1 MNKIY
6 LTGTRVV
13 LTDTVIDD
21 ASVLI
26 EDGIIAAINPV
37 SGQGAQAVDLR
48 GRMLMPGMID
58 LHCDALEKEVEPRPG
73 VHFPLD
79 FACAQVDKRNA
90 AAGITTVYHA
100 LSFANHELGMRNN
113 AFAAE
118 VTRAVG
124 QWQQH
129 ALVDNRIHVRYEVTD
144 ETAPPVLTELLQ
156 GGHAQMISFMDHS
169 PGQGQFRDVAAF
181 RAFLAKNYKTSDDE
195 LDRIIESKAAA
206 GKSTMSRMQS
216 LAAVAKELG
225 IAIAS
230 HDDDTPEK
238 IEMIATLGAKI
249 SEFPINLETAK
260 AARAR
265 GLATLFGAPNV
276 LRGKSQSGA
285 MRALDA
291 VIAGVADCL
300 CGDYSPAALLPS
312 MMRLPELAG
321 IELHQA
327 VALVTRNPAWAAGLH
342 DRGEIAVG
350 KRADLIAVQTL
361 GGLPQTEQVWVAG
374 VPAYQAH
381 FDQVRSQWKQ
391 AA

>member
-1 MNKIY
+1 MNRLY
-6 LTGTRVV
+6 LTGARVV
-13 LTDTVIDD
+13 LADRVLDD
-21 ASVLI
+21 AAVLI
-26 EDGIIAAINPV
+26 EDGVIAAIDPV
-37 SGQGAQAVDLR
+37 SGHGAHAVDLR

-79 FACAQVDKRNA
+79 FAAAQIDKRNA

-118 VTRAVG
+118 VVRAVDN
-124 QWQQH
+124 WRRH
-129 ALVDNRIHVRYEVTD
+129 ALVDNRVHLRYEVTD
-144 ETAPPVLTELLQ
+144 ETAPPVLAQLLR

-169 PGQGQFRDVAAF
+169 PGQGQIRDVAAF
-181 RAFLAKNYKTSDDE
+181 RNFLAKNYKTSEDDI
-195 LDRIIESKAAA
+195 DRILDTKAAA
-206 GKSTMSRMQS
+206 GKNAMERMQS
-216 LAAVAKELG
+216 LAAVARELG
-225 IAIAS
+225 VAIAS

-238 IEMIATLGAKI
+238 IDMLAALGTGI
-249 SEFPINLETAK
+249 SEFPINLDTAM

-321 IELHQA
+321 IDLHRA
-327 VALVTRNPAWAAGLH
+327 VALVTSNPARAAGLR

-350 KRADLIAVQTL
+350 KRADLIAVDVV
-361 GGLPQTEQVWVAG
+361 GGLPQSEQMWRAG
-374 VPAYQAH
+374 VPVYHAH
-381 FDQVRSQWKQ
+381 FDNVRTGLKN